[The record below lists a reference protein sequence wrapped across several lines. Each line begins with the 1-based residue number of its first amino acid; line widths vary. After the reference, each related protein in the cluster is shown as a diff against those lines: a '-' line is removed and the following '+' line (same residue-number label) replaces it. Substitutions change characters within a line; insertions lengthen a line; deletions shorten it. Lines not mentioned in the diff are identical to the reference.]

1 MHLKTGG
8 SMSNESQE
16 SKQIQIQ
23 TTDEMSRGRYSNLMF
38 ASHSPDEFI
47 LDWLFSTP
55 NGVHLISRIILT
67 PGNVKRAIEALK
79 SNLKSY
85 EEKFGPVNSGEPDEQ
100 KVH

>member
-1 MHLKTGG
+1 MANGPQ
-8 SMSNESQE
+8 ESQ
-16 SKQIQIQ
+16 QIQIQ
-23 TTDEMSRGRYSNLMF
+23 TADDMSRGRYSNLMF

-79 SNLKSY
+79 ANLKSY
-85 EEKFGPVNSGEPDEQ
+85 EEKFGTVKVVEPDEQ